1 MEQKL
6 LNIYLNDHL
15 AGAAAGLELAKRC
28 RSSNTGTPLA
38 SFLDGL
44 IADIEADKEEL
55 ETLMSALGAPTDRL
69 KQTAAWVGEKAG
81 RLKLNGQITGYSPL
95 SRLIELEGLS
105 LGVEGKM
112 SLWRSLK
119 EIAGYD
125 SRIATFDLD
134 RLEKRAIEQ
143 REELEV
149 HRREA
154 ARTAFS

>member
-1 MEQKL
+1 MQKKL

-38 SFLDGL
+38 TFLDGL
-44 IADIEADKEEL
+44 IAEIESDKDEL
-55 ETLMSALGAPTDRL
+55 EDLMSQLGAPTDKL
-69 KQTAAWVGEKAG
+69 KQVAAWAGEKAG

-95 SRLIELEGLS
+95 SRLIELEGLC
-105 LGVEGKM
+105 LGVEGKA

-119 EIAGYD
+119 EISGHD
-125 SRIATFDLD
+125 PRLATFDLD
-134 RLEKRAIEQ
+134 RLEKRAVEQ

-154 ARTAFS
+154 ARTAFA

>member
-1 MEQKL
+1 MQQKL

-28 RSSNTGTPLA
+28 RSNNIGTPLG

-44 IADIEADKEEL
+44 IADIEADKDEL
-55 ETLMSALGAPTDRL
+55 EALMSALDAPTDRL
-69 KQTAAWVGEKAG
+69 KQAAAWLGEKGG

-95 SRLIELEGLS
+95 SRLIELEGLC
-105 LGVEGKM
+105 LGVDGKS
-112 SLWRSLK
+112 SLWRSLMQ
-119 EIAGYD
+119 ISGHDA
-125 SRIATFDLD
+125 RIATFDLD

-149 HRREA
+149 HRQEA
-154 ARTAFS
+154 ARTAFA